1 MSDPGREIGEDDLQ
15 AFVDDQLALERES
28 LVQQYLRAHPGEA
41 QRVAAYKAQR
51 NQLRALFADS
61 ASEPLPPKLRVSYIL
76 RYRASRWWTGWR
88 AAAAIVLATGL
99 GVASGWFLWAPA
111 QPSLPKLATQ
121 VLVEQAIATY
131 AVYAPDERHPVE
143 MSAADE
149 ARLTR
154 WLSERLRRA
163 VTPPDL
169 SEFGYKLLGGRLL
182 ATERGGAAA
191 MLMYSNAQGMRVSL
205 LLRPMIPS
213 LTVPDRDITE
223 GPLQLCVWIGKG
235 MGYALA
241 ASMPKAEMDTLAE
254 HVRDEL

>member
-15 AFVDDQLALERES
+15 AFVDGQLALERES

-51 NQLRALFADS
+51 DQLRALFAGG
-61 ASEPLPPKLRVSYIL
+61 ASEPLPPKLQIDNIL
-76 RYRASRWWTGWR
+76 KYRAPGWWTGWR
-88 AAAAIVLATGL
+88 AVAAIVLATGL
-99 GVASGWFLWAPA
+99 GVASGWLMWAPA
-111 QPSLPKLATQ
+111 APGLPKLATQ
-121 VLVEQAIATY
+121 VLVEQALATY

-154 WLSERLRRA
+154 WLSERLRRS
-163 VTPPDL
+163 VKPPDL
-169 SEFGYKLLGGRLL
+169 SKFGYKLLGGRLL

-191 MLMYSNAQGMRVSL
+191 MLMYSNSHRLRVSL

-213 LTVPDRDITE
+213 LTAPDRYITE